1 MQQNGGLIFFYQYMY
16 TEQGLCVVTYD
27 LCLLHVICRVRCAV
41 TKKRQRYMI
50 KIKSGVL
57 HQEQR
62 VNYNTFVIKPNNTYY
77 SCYPSGLSCILKLYF
92 ATKTSSTHWR
102 QMQLQKNVQMWFNIC
117 CWNFTST
124 GTFKNLFK
132 KDFTNCDNC

>member
-1 MQQNGGLIFFYQYMY
+1 MQQNGGLIFFFYQYMY

-62 VNYNTFVIKPNNTYY
+62 VNYNTFVIKPNNNYY
-77 SCYPSGLSCILKLYF
+77 SCYPSGFRVY
-92 ATKTSSTHWR
+92 
-102 QMQLQKNVQMWFNIC
+102 
-117 CWNFTST
+117 
-124 GTFKNLFK
+124 
-132 KDFTNCDNC
+132 

>member
-27 LCLLHVICRVRCAV
+27 LCLLHVICRVV

-62 VNYNTFVIKPNNTYY
+62 VNYNTFVIKPNNNYY

-92 ATKTSSTHWR
+92 ATKTSSTH
-102 QMQLQKNVQMWFNIC
+102 
-117 CWNFTST
+117 
-124 GTFKNLFK
+124 
-132 KDFTNCDNC
+132 